1 MRVHVCAS
9 PAGSAIHHTPTNL
22 FILYKYKKLDWGCG
36 CQGMRRAEGQ
46 NQSLVKYTANCLMI
60 IRQSSADK
68 VISQNL
74 R

>member
-36 CQGMRRAEGQ
+36 CLGYAVVE
-46 NQSLVKYTANCLMI
+46 SEI
-60 IRQSSADK
+60 IRLLFPLYRGEY
-68 VISQNL
+68 N
-74 R
+74 

>member
-36 CQGMRRAEGQ
+36 CLGYAVGSLLLCHENNQLINRLEGA
-46 NQSLVKYTANCLMI
+46 VKTAFY
-60 IRQSSADK
+60 
-68 VISQNL
+68 VPY
-74 R
+74 